1 VVGKYSEDMI
11 PLNSSTFVG
20 IYEPTSDEV
29 AQGIVNKEIGK
40 RSVSNFPNKAYVRYI
55 IETSD
60 VLLMRH
66 VGVRQAQIA
75 EATTSTKER
84 TIVFVEIENYTPITY
99 ALFVAGKAS
108 ELTFKDSLTK
118 ILLPEDI
125 SRTPGLHETILINYL
140 DPTDIESARFAGF
153 YSARGQSLD
162 NNLVSYKKNKNNSKS
177 AIENKGA

>member
-1 VVGKYSEDMI
+1 MVGKYSENMI

-29 AQGIVNKEIGK
+29 AQGIINKEIGK
-40 RSVSNFPNKAYVRYI
+40 RSVTNFPNKAYVRYI

-66 VGVRQAQIA
+66 IGVRQTQIA
-75 EATTSTKER
+75 ESAASTKEK

-99 ALFVAGKAS
+99 ALFVAGKVS

-125 SRTPGLHETILINYL
+125 SRIPGLHETILINYL

-153 YSARGQSLD
+153 YSGRGQSLD
-162 NNLVSYKKNKNNSKS
+162 NNLVSYKEKKSNSKLV
-177 AIENKGA
+177 IESEGA